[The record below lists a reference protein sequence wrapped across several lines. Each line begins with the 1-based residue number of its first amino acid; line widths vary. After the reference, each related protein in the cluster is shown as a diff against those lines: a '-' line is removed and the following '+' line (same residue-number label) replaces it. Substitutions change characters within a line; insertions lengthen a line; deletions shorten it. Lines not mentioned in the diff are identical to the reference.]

1 MVATIIDVAK
11 KCGYSKATVSRAFAS
26 PQAVS
31 ERAKA
36 RIYAAANELNY
47 TPNPIAR
54 AMARQKTDNITFV
67 IHENQYPAILN
78 PFYSSALEAIMQ
90 ETMKRNY
97 GLFVTTNDHVR
108 LPSGEVSIKKHMD
121 GVIIAGQT
129 DRSSIE
135 SFCKQN
141 IPVVVLNNLIQ
152 MEHLPCIAVDNY
164 HGAKCAAEH
173 LIQKGH
179 RRIALLEGRFSP
191 QIYHDRHNGYMDA
204 IVRMGAS
211 VRDNNV
217 IWFSTETKE
226 LLLRSIGDFLM
237 GIDRSCTAVVC
248 YNDQIA
254 ATVLRFFET
263 NGDYA
268 VRAVASFDRALPIDS
283 NILSFV
289 SYPHPKEKMGRVA
302 AEKLFRMI
310 AGCRE
315 ESRTLAWE

>member
-1 MVATIIDVAK
+1 
-11 KCGYSKATVSRAFAS
+11 
-26 PQAVS
+26 
-31 ERAKA
+31 
-36 RIYAAANELNY
+36 
-47 TPNPIAR
+47 
-54 AMARQKTDNITFV
+54 
-67 IHENQYPAILN
+67 
-78 PFYSSALEAIMQ
+78 
-90 ETMKRNY
+90 
-97 GLFVTTNDHVR
+97 
-108 LPSGEVSIKKHMD
+108 
-121 GVIIAGQT
+121 
-129 DRSSIE
+129 
-135 SFCKQN
+135 
-141 IPVVVLNNLIQ
+141 
-152 MEHLPCIAVDNY
+152 
-164 HGAKCAAEH
+164 
-173 LIQKGH
+173 
-179 RRIALLEGRFSP
+179 
-191 QIYHDRHNGYMDA
+191 MDA